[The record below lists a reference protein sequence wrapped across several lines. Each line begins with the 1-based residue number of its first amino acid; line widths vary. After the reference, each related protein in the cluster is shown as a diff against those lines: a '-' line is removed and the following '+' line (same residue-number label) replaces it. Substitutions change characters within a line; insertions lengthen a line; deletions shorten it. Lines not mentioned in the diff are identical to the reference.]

1 MGRAESSAVVDIIHA
16 FQIHLDISVV
26 AVEAAL
32 DPNVHDRARM
42 ISFDVTPPLARMNGR
57 ALLFSIWLR
66 PLYHV
71 AFRGRAAGNNLG

>member
-1 MGRAESSAVVDIIHA
+1 MVDIIHA

-42 ISFDVTPPLARMNGR
+42 ISIDVTPPLARMNGR
-57 ALLFSIWLR
+57 ALELFIWLR
-66 PLYHV
+66 SMHHV

>member
-1 MGRAESSAVVDIIHA
+1 VVDIIHA

-42 ISFDVTPPLARMNGR
+42 ISFDVTPPLA
-57 ALLFSIWLR
+57 
-66 PLYHV
+66 
-71 AFRGRAAGNNLG
+71 